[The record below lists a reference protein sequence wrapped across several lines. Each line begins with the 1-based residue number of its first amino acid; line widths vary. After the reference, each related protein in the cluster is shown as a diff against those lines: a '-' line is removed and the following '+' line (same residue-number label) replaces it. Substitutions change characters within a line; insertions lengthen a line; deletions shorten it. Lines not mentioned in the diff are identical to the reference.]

1 MAFTKPVNISPGT
14 YVTDGVRTG
23 PLYTTQQQIRPDGNG
38 VLNATAGRIRSG
50 AGVLLST
57 INTYTMA
64 PYTSTPGNVTVTN
77 TITGS
82 GNLVL
87 SGTAGT
93 TPTAP
98 NGAATVFIGNNAQP
112 YIQFDYPRTIS
123 VTVATANLANP
134 TNITIFGFDWDGFPM
149 QHTIAV
155 QNTGTYGLMLPLV
168 GSATAVP
175 NKAFYGVTSVYAN
188 VIGGV
193 GPTAGTVTLQ
203 TTNTFGLPYACQS
216 FGDVVAWRWN
226 GNDMRD
232 QSGQTAPMVAGVVTV
247 NTPAVGV
254 VTAGPPSTLNLPLI
268 LSHGDTTGA
277 LATVGELFMQA
288 AVSETSFTVNSG
300 LNTDIGVVT
309 WMMPSG
315 GSNLM
320 HFADATNPA
329 TGLTADVRGLIK
341 LPETGETWAAVP
353 NGTIRCA
360 FTQYVLG
367 ADQYI
372 NQLAASGQPL
382 GAAPGTWPQL
392 IPADE
397 YGVSQYYTG
406 IPG

>member
-155 QNTGTYGLMLPLV
+155 QNTGTYGLLL
-168 GSATAVP
+168 SLP

-216 FGDVVAWRWN
+216 FGDVLAWRWN
-226 GNDMRD
+226 GNDMKD
-232 QSGQTAPMVAGVVTV
+232 QSGLATLVAGTVTV
-247 NTPAVGV
+247 NTPAVGASV
-254 VTAGPPSTLNLPLI
+254 FTTVDQLSRPL
-268 LSHGDTTGA
+268 LMTHGDTTGA
-277 LATVGELFMQA
+277 ANTVGALYMSGA
-288 AVSETSFTVNSG
+288 TTDTSFVISSSLVGDVGQVWWN
-300 LNTDIGVVT
+300 IQ
-309 WMMPSG
+309 G
-315 GSNLM
+315 GGANLM
-320 HFADATNPA
+320 EFADPTLPA
-329 TGLTADVRGLIK
+329 TGITGDVRGLIK

-372 NQLAASGQPL
+372 NQLAASNQPL
-382 GAAPGTWPQL
+382 GAAPGKWPQL